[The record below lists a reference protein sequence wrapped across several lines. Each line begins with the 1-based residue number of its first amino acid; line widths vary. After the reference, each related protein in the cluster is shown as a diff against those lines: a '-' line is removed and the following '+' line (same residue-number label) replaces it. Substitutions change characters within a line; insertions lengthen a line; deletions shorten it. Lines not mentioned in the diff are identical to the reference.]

1 AAPDASE
8 YQLTS
13 YVMVHSL
20 LGALL
25 CWTGFLDRGLAMASR
40 GVELARRSKNIDSL
54 TWQLVWMLAVRS
66 ARDEVAEYSAAAE
79 ELDDLSQAYGFPDRQ
94 VIAVEG
100 RGYSL
105 ARKGL
110 LVGDSE
116 ILNRGVESLL
126 AGIRRGDWACAVG
139 K

>member
-1 AAPDASE
+1 MKVVAHHLLGIDFMRTDDFSSAREQFELALAANDAAPDASE

-66 ARDEVAEYSAAAE
+66 ARDEVAEYSAE
-79 ELDDLSQAYGFPDRQ
+79 
-94 VIAVEG
+94 IG
-100 RGYSL
+100 R
-105 ARKGL
+105 AH
-110 LVGDSE
+110 V
-116 ILNRGVESLL
+116 
-126 AGIRRGDWACAVG
+126 
-139 K
+139 